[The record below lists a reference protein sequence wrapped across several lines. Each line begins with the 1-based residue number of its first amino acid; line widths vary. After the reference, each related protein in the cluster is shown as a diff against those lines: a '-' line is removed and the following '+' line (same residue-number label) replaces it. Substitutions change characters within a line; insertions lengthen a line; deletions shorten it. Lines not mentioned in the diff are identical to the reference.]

1 MQAVRMLA
9 DELASGAGM
18 SVSIFVNDYCAA
30 LKHAEVWVAN
40 KRRHYGQLAEMPAFA
55 RVEQWLRSSSARI
68 EILRC
73 MRTGSRL
80 EATPEHQGIEQ
91 CHALVA
97 ELDNLRRA
105 SAGPSEFRAVAS
117 QYLPVSTSI

>member
-40 KRRHYGQLAEMPAFA
+40 KRRHYGHLAEMPAFA

-80 EATPEHQGIEQ
+80 EEHQGIEQ

-105 SAGPSEFRAVAS
+105 SAGPSEFRAVAY
-117 QYLPVSTSI
+117 QYLPVSSH